1 MKFWASLGT
10 GGRTVAGIIAALL
23 LGLGVYF
30 GFTTL
35 NSDTPVELSG
45 SGSALEPGVI
55 TTEPVGELMAA
66 LPEAEA
72 SPEVA
77 PEPEPTTDPETVIT
91 SPAAPVEADPQVS
104 PEPSVRPPL
113 FDVVRVDPNG
123 NVLVAGQA
131 EPFSSV
137 SVILDGEVLN
147 ETSADGSGGFVSLF
161 TVDPSSTPR
170 ILSLSMKSNESAAV
184 LSPQTVVISP
194 AVSEPLV
201 AENSEPVIETPT
213 DTVAAAESEPSGQVQ
228 TDQVTAEIVAT
239 LENTEATLPQT
250 TTTPAEQTI
259 PEDAAQT
266 LSLTDST
273 PLVDIASGDEPQNNA
288 TAELLDTATPSAQN
302 LASTDTGAATSTVEQ
317 PAVPASPSDPD
328 VPAEPVAPVAP
339 TVLLATD
346 EGISVLQMGG
356 AAPEVLQAIALDSIS
371 YNPSGDVTLAGRGT
385 GQGYVRVYLN
395 NEPIKTLQI
404 EADGSWRAPLPE
416 IDTGV
421 YTLRIDEIDDE
432 GTVVSRVETPF
443 KREEPEVLAQL
454 NSGLTPET
462 GITLTQV
469 TVQPGNTLW
478 GIASKTYGDG
488 ILYVRVFE
496 ANKDRIRDED
506 LIYPG
511 QVFTIPN

>member
-1 MKFWASLGT
+1 M
-10 GGRTVAGIIAALL
+10 
-23 LGLGVYF
+23 
-30 GFTTL
+30 
-35 NSDTPVELSG
+35 
-45 SGSALEPGVI
+45 
-55 TTEPVGELMAA
+55 
-66 LPEAEA
+66 
-72 SPEVA
+72 
-77 PEPEPTTDPETVIT
+77 
-91 SPAAPVEADPQVS
+91 
-104 PEPSVRPPL
+104 
-113 FDVVRVDPNG
+113 
-123 NVLVAGQA
+123 
-131 EPFSSV
+131 
-137 SVILDGEVLN
+137 
-147 ETSADGSGGFVSLF
+147 
-161 TVDPSSTPR
+161 
-170 ILSLSMKSNESAAV
+170 
-184 LSPQTVVISP
+184 
-194 AVSEPLV
+194 
-201 AENSEPVIETPT
+201 
-213 DTVAAAESEPSGQVQ
+213 
-228 TDQVTAEIVAT
+228 VAT
-239 LENTEATLPQT
+239 LENTEATQPQT

-259 PEDAAQT
+259 PEDAEQT
-266 LSLTDST
+266 LGLNGST
-273 PLVDIASGDEPQNNA
+273 PLVDTASGDEPQNNA

-317 PAVPASPSDPD
+317 PAAPASPSDPD
-328 VPAEPVAPVAP
+328 APAEPVAPVAP